1 MKMTWQF
8 GPFRKDTFLTYSLF
22 TCSCQLHIWE
32 GKSSEQTWQRE
43 KQFGGR
49 GFGIYELIRTIS
61 ISSPCLGSGDF
72 GKRNGCGNGLSM
84 WGCQETDVKCWD
96 VSRLVFHAKF
106 FRKKLVKTS
115 WELRRSGEWRR
126 ITQLSLF
133 LSYSIGSSKFVGKHI
148 FYVLHW
154 PLSGFSSVLPEYF
167 PHFWKILDVSYIWY
181 LQQV

>member
-1 MKMTWQF
+1 M
-8 GPFRKDTFLTYSLF
+8 Y
-22 TCSCQLHIWE
+22 I
-32 GKSSEQTWQRE
+32 
-43 KQFGGR
+43 
-49 GFGIYELIRTIS
+49 LIL
-61 ISSPCLGSGDF
+61 ISSLSLTFVSEKKVLPNYNLAHSGKIAYLGGKEFRANLATGKTIRGERVWAHSHNFNIVLGSEDF
-72 GKRNGCGNGLSM
+72 GKRNCCGKGLSM
-84 WGCQETDVKCWD
+84 WGCQETDVKWD
-96 VSRLVFHAKF
+96 VSRLVFHAEF

-154 PLSGFSSVLPEYF
+154 PLPGFSSVLPEYF